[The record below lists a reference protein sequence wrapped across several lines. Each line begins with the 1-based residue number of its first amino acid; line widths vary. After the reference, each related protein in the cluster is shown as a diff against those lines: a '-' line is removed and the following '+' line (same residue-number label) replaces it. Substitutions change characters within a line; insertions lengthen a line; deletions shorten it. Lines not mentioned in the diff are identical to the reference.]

1 MFLRSA
7 RATNHWSAQHLEG
20 GKAASR
26 SAKVSLN
33 SCRLEK
39 DVIAEGY
46 RIFNDESYQIPH
58 MDHPLVS
65 WFVLSLR
72 QHVTAFAFG
81 DLQPSGVLAE
91 LQHTP

>member
-20 GKAASR
+20 GMAASR

-39 DVIAEGY
+39 NVIAEGY
-46 RIFNDESYQIPH
+46 RIFNDESYLNGGFNGN
-58 MDHPLVS
+58 MSYLVI
-65 WFVLSLR
+65 
-72 QHVTAFAFG
+72 
-81 DLQPSGVLAE
+81 
-91 LQHTP
+91 